1 MNLLVDTFLPILF
14 FFLGLALLRQ
24 LLVLSDE
31 NTGGRPPVDGDA
43 RGLLKS
49 PASQLEIGMRSRG
62 LCADEGV
69 KRFSE

>member
-1 MNLLVDTFLPILF
+1 MNLLVDTFLLILIF
-14 FFLGLALLRQ
+14 RSLALLRQ
-24 LLVLSDE
+24 IVILGDE
-31 NTGGRPPVDGDA
+31 NAGGRPPVDGDA